1 MFFFTKQSVKEARIL
16 REAATL
22 PFISIYIQSF
32 KKSHYLE
39 LVIENI
45 GNSPAYNID
54 INFDENFIQKV
65 HETENSIPSKLHI
78 KYFSPNQS
86 VAYFLCEFG
95 KLPQDNDFSFNI
107 DLSYSSK
114 DKKKYLMTAL
124 SITILF
130 LNVQITPCLTS

>member
-78 KYFSPNQS
+78 KYFFHQTK
-86 VAYFLCEFG
+86 VLHI
-95 KLPQDNDFSFNI
+95 SFAN
-107 DLSYSSK
+107 SASSHRI
-114 DKKKYLMTAL
+114 TTFH
-124 SITILF
+124 SI
-130 LNVQITPCLTS
+130 